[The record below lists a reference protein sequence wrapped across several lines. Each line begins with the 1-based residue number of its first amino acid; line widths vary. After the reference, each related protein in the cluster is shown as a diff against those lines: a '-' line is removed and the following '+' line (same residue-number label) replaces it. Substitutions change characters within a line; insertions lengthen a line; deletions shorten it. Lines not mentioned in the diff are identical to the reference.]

1 LDAGAN
7 PSLANLGGHKPI
19 DYANSDAMRKLL
31 ENYIMKVT
39 DPINKIYLQL
49 FKCLI

>member
-31 ENYIMKVT
+31 ESYIIKVT
-39 DPINKIYLQL
+39 DSIKMFYM
-49 FKCLI
+49 LIFF

>member
-19 DYANSDAMRKLL
+19 DYTNSDAMRKLL
-31 ENYIMKVT
+31 ESYIIKVT
-39 DPINKIYLQL
+39 DSIKMFYM
-49 FKCLI
+49 LIFF